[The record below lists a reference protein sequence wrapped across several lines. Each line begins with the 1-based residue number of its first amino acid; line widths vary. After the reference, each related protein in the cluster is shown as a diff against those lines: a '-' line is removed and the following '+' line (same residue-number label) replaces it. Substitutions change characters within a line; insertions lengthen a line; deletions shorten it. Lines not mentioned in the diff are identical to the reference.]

1 MALDEAKVAALASAL
16 APEGDRSRTLIEL
29 LHSEAVDCATFRF
42 DHDGTARR
50 RTSTFETEVAGL
62 IKAQV
67 GSGKSHKSHRELAQ
81 VLENQPDA
89 RIAFLTSTID
99 LGAQSTAPLE
109 AVTGLPW
116 LVYRG
121 FEAKIDGVPIC
132 KFIDQ
137 AIAARRIGLDP
148 YEVLCPGCPHQ
159 SACPLW
165 AQFNDPNPRVITTH
179 AMLRHGLK
187 PYDTRA
193 PFDLVVIDEDPTS
206 TLLADETY
214 ALSLLINV
222 NCGPKTRATL
232 EQLLRVA
239 TAAFDAGG
247 CILIQDLPRAKALRS
262 AASSLRK
269 KASIKLS
276 RDALPDAEAIAGA
289 ETRLRVAALLDDMIG
304 AMAMTPGP
312 RGEVGGC
319 MVKKPYG
326 ALCFEITVPRDIHP
340 QFADALAV
348 QVLSATAQ
356 LPLLER
362 SIPSILLDEKPWQ
375 PYQHGKFV
383 FVQDAKVSKL
393 SLLDGDRLA
402 QGGLEALEVIRTLA
416 HRHAR
421 VLLVCQQKVEVALL
435 EAGLPDN
442 VTATHF
448 GAVEGLNDYSQ
459 VDAVIVLGRPLPPV
473 AELILQAEAAA
484 GGFIDAEL
492 IWTDKKGAS
501 RPAYGRCVTLE
512 RTATDGSIYTAYD
525 YRHENRYIDAARQA
539 STSAAVAQAD
549 RSRGQ
554 HRGPDSPVTIYDMT
568 GLDNVWQIDEVV
580 HWRSL
585 CGPFGDMLAH
595 GFMLHP
601 DASHGS
607 NELLAALYPD
617 RFTTGAASAK
627 DYRKIAKRDHG
638 ITVDKML
645 VDCPFRGGVVVN
657 ITLPGARYGV
667 PVIVDA
673 ETAPEA
679 EGVLRKHPNITDDF
693 TISTK
698 ARHTMRL
705 NQPPKEETTDDC
717 IIYELATGP
726 HALAAETEAA
736 GAPGGTGGCA
746 EELVCEDG
754 AAVPLRPGTG

>member
-1 MALDEAKVAALASAL
+1 MALDEAKVAALASAF
-16 APEGDRSRTLIEL
+16 APGGDRSRTLIEL

-50 RTSTFETEVAGL
+50 RTRTFETEVAGL

-67 GSGKSHKSHRELAQ
+67 GSGKSHKSHREIAQ

-99 LGAQSTAPLE
+99 LGAQSHVPLE
-109 AVTGLPW
+109 AVTDLPW

-132 KFIDQ
+132 KFIEQ

-222 NCGPKTRATL
+222 RCEPKTRATL
-232 EQLLRVA
+232 EQLLQAA

-247 CILIQDLPRAKALRS
+247 RILIKDLPRAKALRS

-269 KASIKLS
+269 KASIKIS
-276 RDALPDAEAIAGA
+276 RDTLPDAEAIAGA
-289 ETRLRVAALLDDMIG
+289 EARLRVAALLDDMID

-319 MVKKPYG
+319 MVRQQKDG
-326 ALCFEITVPRDIHP
+326 ALAFKFSVARDIHP
-340 QFADALAV
+340 QFAGALAV

-362 SIPSILLDEKPWQ
+362 SIPNIQLYETPWQ
-375 PYQHGKFV
+375 PHENGKFV
-383 FVQDAKVSKL
+383 FVQGAKTSKY
-393 SLLDGDRLA
+393 SLLEGAKLA
-402 QGGLEALEVIRTLA
+402 AGGLEALEVIRTLA
-416 HRHAR
+416 RRHGR
-421 VLLVCQQKVEVALL
+421 VFLACQKPVLEALAA
-435 EAGLPDN
+435 AGLPSN
-442 VTATHF
+442 VATRNF
-448 GAVEGLNDYSQ
+448 GALEGLNEAAQ
-459 VDAVIVLGRPLPPV
+459 FDAAIILGRPLPPV
-473 AELILQAEAAA
+473 AELILQAETAA

-492 IWTDKKGAS
+492 IWTDKEGAS
-501 RPAYGRCVTLE
+501 RPAYGRRVTLE

-525 YRHENRYIDAARQA
+525 YRHEDRYINAARQA
-539 STSAAVAQAD
+539 STFAAVAQSD
-549 RSRGQ
+549 RLRGQ
-554 HRGPDSPVTIYDMT
+554 HRGPDNPGTIYDMT

-585 CGPFGDMLAH
+585 CGWFGALEAMD
-595 GFMLHP
+595 FVPHP
-601 DASHGS
+601 DAAHGL
-607 NELLAALYPD
+607 NALLAALLPEIFPD
-617 RFTTGAASAK
+617 AK
-627 DYRKIAKRDHG
+627 AVENHRVYAKRMRG
-638 ITVDKML
+638 ITLDTLIEQCTFKY
-645 VDCPFRGGVVVN
+645 GVVVD
-657 ITLPGARYGV
+657 IKLPGARYGV
-667 PVIVDA
+667 PVIVNA
-673 ETAPEA
+673 SSAPEA
-679 EGVLRKHPNITDDF
+679 ADLIRQHLPPGTK
-693 TISTK
+693 ISTK

-705 NQPPKEETTDDC
+705 NQPPKEETIDDC
-717 IIYELATGP
+717 IIYELAARS
-726 HALAAETEAA
+726 HALAAEKEAA
-736 GAPGGTGGCA
+736 GAPHGAGGCA

>member
-1 MALDEAKVAALASAL
+1 MPLDEAKVAALASAL
-16 APEGDRSRTLIEL
+16 APGGDRSRTLIEL

-67 GSGKSHKSHRELAQ
+67 GSGKSHKSHREIAQ
-81 VLENQPDA
+81 VLEDQPDA

-99 LGAQSTAPLE
+99 LGAQSHVPLE
-109 AVTGLPW
+109 AVTDLPW

-132 KFIDQ
+132 KFIEQ
-137 AIAARRIGLDP
+137 AIGARRIGLDP
-148 YEVLCPGCPHQ
+148 YEVLCPGCPNQ

-222 NCGPKTRATL
+222 NCGPKTRAVL
-232 EQLLRVA
+232 EQLLRAA

-247 CILIQDLPRAKALRS
+247 RILIKDLPRAKALRS

-269 KASIKLS
+269 KASIKIS
-276 RDALPDAEAIAGA
+276 RDTLPDAEAIAGA
-289 ETRLRVAALLDDMIG
+289 EARLRVAALLDDMID

-319 MVKKPYG
+319 MVRQQKDGTPAFKISV
-326 ALCFEITVPRDIHP
+326 ARDIHP

-362 SIPSILLDEKPWQ
+362 SIPNIIIDETPWQ
-375 PYQHGKFV
+375 QYEHGKFV
-383 FVQDAKVSKL
+383 FVQGAKTSKY
-393 SLLDGDRLA
+393 SLLEGAKLA
-402 QGGLEALEVIRTLA
+402 AGGLEALEVIDTLA

-421 VLLVCQQKVEVALL
+421 VLLVCQQSVEAALL

-448 GAVEGLNDYSQ
+448 GAVEGLNDHSQ
-459 VDAVIVLGRPLPPV
+459 VDAVIILGRPLPPV
-473 AELILQAEAAA
+473 SELILQAEAAA
-484 GGFIDAEL
+484 GGFIDDEL
-492 IWTDKKGAS
+492 NWTDNAGVS

-539 STSAAVAQAD
+539 STFAAVTQAD

-554 HRGPDSPVTIYDMT
+554 HRTPDNPVTIYDAT
-568 GLDNVWQIDEVV
+568 GLDNVWKIDEVV

-585 CGPFGDMLAH
+585 SGWFGAMEAM
-595 GFMLHP
+595 GFVLHP
-601 DASHGS
+601 KARAGS
-607 NELLAALYPD
+607 NDLLAALFPD
-617 RFTTGAASAK
+617 RFKGGATTAK
-627 DYRKIAKRDHG
+627 NYRDYRKRTHG
-638 ITVDKML
+638 ITLETLIEQCTFKY
-645 VDCPFRGGVVVN
+645 GVVVD
-657 ITLPGARYGV
+657 IKLPGARYGV
-667 PVIVDA
+667 PVIVNA
-673 ETAPEA
+673 SSAPEA
-679 EGVLRKHPNITDDF
+679 ADLIRQHLPPGTK
-693 TISTK
+693 ISTK

-705 NQPPKEETTDDC
+705 SPPTKKETTDDC

-726 HALAAETEAA
+726 HALDAGTAPARTE
-736 GAPGGTGGCA
+736 GEEGGCP

-754 AAVPLRPGTG
+754 AKVPLRPCTR